1 MEGTKGKRKMKKLMI
16 ALAAVAVAAVAQAAS
31 INWTVAANS
40 WYLSDGTTKAGMGT
54 TVYLINAASWDT
66 IETAIKGGATSFT
79 TADTGILAVGATA
92 NAKGLISESTA
103 TSTSL
108 IAGTS
113 YDFAYLVFDTTDASD
128 VKYFASA
135 SLAKAAYD
143 PTDATYSE
151 TTKIT
156 FMAAQ
161 YTTSTLSG
169 GWQSAAVPEPT
180 SGLLMLLGMAGLAL
194 RRKRA

>member
-1 MEGTKGKRKMKKLMI
+1 MKKLMI
-16 ALAAVAVAAVAQAAS
+16 ALAAVAVAAVVQAAS
-31 INWTVAANS
+31 INWAVTANT
-40 WYLSDGTTKAGMGT
+40 WYLSNGTSKAPAGT
-54 TVYLINAASWDT
+54 AVYLINAANWST
-66 IETAIKGGATSFT
+66 IEAAIQGGATSFT
-79 TADTGILAVGATA
+79 TSDTGILAVGATS
-92 NAKGLISESTA
+92 NAKGAVSGTA
-103 TSTSL
+103 TSTAL
-108 IAGTS
+108 TAGTS

-128 VKYFASA
+128 TKYFASA
-135 SLAKAAYD
+135 TINRAAYD
-143 PTDATYSE
+143 PTDPVYSE
-151 TTKIT
+151 TTSIT

>member
-1 MEGTKGKRKMKKLMI
+1 MKKLMI

-31 INWTVAANS
+31 IDWSIGSNS
-40 WYLSDGTTKAGMGT
+40 WFLSDGSTKAAKGT
-54 TVYLINAASWDT
+54 AVYLINAASWSD
-66 IETAIKGGATSFT
+66 IKTAIDGGATSFT
-79 TADTGILAVGATA
+79 TSDTGILAVGTTS
-92 NAKGLISESTA
+92 NAKGAVSGTA

-108 IAGTS
+108 TAGTS

-128 VKYFASA
+128 VKYFASVKSTA
-135 SLAKAAYD
+135 AAYD

-151 TTKIT
+151 AQSIT
-156 FMAAQ
+156 FDGAS
-161 YTTSTLSG
+161 YSNTGLSG
-169 GWQSAAVPEPT
+169 GWQSAAAVPEPT